1 VGVLSARSYRTIREG
16 SRAVAKPIID
26 AGAGPEACGS
36 PWRLFPE
43 DAFVLFSR
51 KQSKDEGA
59 RVDAQ
64 DALVEM
70 LLDADELERRRL
82 LLMALQ
88 TGELRR
94 SEAAELLRLVD
105 RLESV
110 SGPAPDP
117 PSGRASL
124 NLRGQPIEQAP
135 EGAGDSADR
144 EAVPTGSI

>member
-1 VGVLSARSYRTIREG
+1 MIA
-16 SRAVAKPIID
+16 AA
-26 AGAGPEACGS
+26 AGPEACGN
-36 PWRLFPE
+36 PWRPFPE
-43 DAFVLFSR
+43 DAFVLFGR
-51 KQSKDEGA
+51 KQSKDEET
-59 RVDAQ
+59 RIEAQ

-110 SGPAPDP
+110 S
-117 PSGRASL
+117 R
-124 NLRGQPIEQAP
+124 R
-135 EGAGDSADR
+135 
-144 EAVPTGSI
+144 T

>member
-1 VGVLSARSYRTIREG
+1 LPRRPVPGARG
-16 SRAVAKPIID
+16 N
-26 AGAGPEACGS
+26 
-36 PWRLFPE
+36 PWHPFPE
-43 DAFVLFSR
+43 DVFVLFSR
-51 KQSKDEGA
+51 KQSKDEGTRA
-59 RVDAQ
+59 EAQ

-110 SGPAPDP
+110 SAAAPEP
-117 PSGRASL
+117 RPGRAAL

-135 EGAGDSADR
+135 EGLGDSADR
-144 EAVPTGSI
+144 REALPAEST

>member
-1 VGVLSARSYRTIREG
+1 MI
-16 SRAVAKPIID
+16 AVA
-26 AGAGPEACGS
+26 AGPEARGS
-36 PWRLFPE
+36 PWRPFPE
-43 DAFVLFSR
+43 DAFVLFNR

-59 RVDAQ
+59 RAEAQ

-110 SGPAPDP
+110 SAAAPDP

-124 NLRGQPIEQAP
+124 NLRGQPIEEAP
-135 EGAGDSADR
+135 EGVGDSTDRR
-144 EAVPTGSI
+144 EALPAEST